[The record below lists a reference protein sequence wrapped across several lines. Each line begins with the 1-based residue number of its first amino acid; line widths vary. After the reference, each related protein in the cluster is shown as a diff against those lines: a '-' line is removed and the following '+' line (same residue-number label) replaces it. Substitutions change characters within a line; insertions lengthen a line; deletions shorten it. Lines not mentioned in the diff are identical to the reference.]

1 MISSRIE
8 TAGTLVLEK
17 DRYELSP
24 RLMELREKI
33 NNEEYLNNAIQRIAQ
48 VISRKLVED
57 PEELQF
63 RD

>member
-1 MISSRIE
+1 MISSSRE
-8 TAGTLVLEK
+8 AVRTLVLEK
-17 DRYELSP
+17 ESELSP
-24 RLMELREKI
+24 RLLELRQKI
-33 NNEEYLNNAIQRIAQ
+33 HDEEYLNNAIQRIAQ

>member
-33 NNEEYLNNAIQRIAQ
+33 HNKEYLNNAIQQIAQ
-48 VISRKLVED
+48 VISKKLVED

>member
-24 RLMELREKI
+24 RLTELREKI
-33 NNEEYLNNAIQRIAQ
+33 HNEEYLNNAIQRIAQ

>member
-1 MISSRIE
+1 MLSSRIE
-8 TAGTLVLEK
+8 TADQLVLEK
-17 DRYELSP
+17 DSYELSP

-33 NNEEYLNNAIQRIAQ
+33 HNEEYLNNAIQQIAQ
-48 VISRKLVED
+48 VISKKLVED